1 MIKKIKEYFELR
13 ALYKKSK
20 KVLVINAT
28 STITSIKNIV
38 EHIEVF
44 FNNADKIQE
53 LDENELNSLINLA
66 SDIISDGEIK
76 KDVIKEVVRKV
87 TSQDKE

>member
-20 KVLVINAT
+20 KVLVINAV

-53 LDENELNSLINLA
+53 LDENELNSLVNLA

-87 TSQDKE
+87 TSQEKE

>member
-20 KVLVINAT
+20 KVLVINAA